1 MDQNPYWFSISPTDL
16 LREDLLITMLC
27 CLCLDDL
34 KKKKRQKVQKQN
46 YKRQSQKDYFTCEE
60 TLD

>member
-16 LREDLLITMLC
+16 LGEDLLVTMLC
-27 CLCLDDL
+27 CLYLDE
-34 KKKKRQKVQKQN
+34 KKKRQNMQKQN
-46 YKRQSQKDYFTCEE
+46 YKMQSQKDYLTCEE

>member
-34 KKKKRQKVQKQN
+34 KKKKAKGA
-46 YKRQSQKDYFTCEE
+46 EAE
-60 TLD
+60 L